1 MGTNTNIKA
10 SKHQGGF
17 SCRVAP
23 VLDEDVFEEQHQS
36 AQMEVAAFL
45 CGAAFTTAGVI
56 AVSEAFRSGLPLVS

>member
-23 VLDEDVFEEQHQS
+23 VLDEDVFEEQHD
-36 AQMEVAAFL
+36 AARLEATAFL
-45 CGAAFTTAGVI
+45 CGAALTTAGVV
-56 AVSEAFRSGLPLVS
+56 AMSEAIRSGLPLIS